1 MATNKMLGSF
11 DVKAVPEDNDL
22 LIEYD
27 KTANKVKNVT
37 MNGVW
42 TWITKKLTAS
52 AISDLKTSSK
62 YVVGAINELKAKF
75 DRTTIDQNSLISN
88 LHTDITIQDYE
99 CSIRNNVINI
109 YFRITVAN
117 KLSGAGS
124 DGLSIMKY
132 AYAPTTKYKICTFT
146 ITSVPYT
153 PLTSGASYWIDSSG
167 VVMLYGTLPAGSY
180 YMTSEYVVR

>member
-11 DVKAVPEDNDL
+11 DIKAVPEDNDL

-42 TWITKKLTAS
+42 IWIIKKLTVS

-88 LHTDITIQDYE
+88 LHTDITIQEYD
-99 CSIRNNVINI
+99 CSIRNNVVNI
-109 YFRITVAN
+109 YLQIKVAN
-117 KLSGAGS
+117 TLSGAGAA
-124 DGLSIMKY
+124 GLSIMKY

-146 ITSVPYT
+146 TAYVPYT
-153 PLTSGASYWIDSSG
+153 PLTSGASYWISSSG
-167 VVMLYGTLPAGSY
+167 TVMLYGTLPAGNY
-180 YMTSEYVVR
+180 YMESEYVVR